1 MAKRLRPI
9 KAVSSIHSTS
19 SPHILPDNYHT
30 ADKCHKCKRDK
41 AQQRNDPEVVVLDKY
56 RQPEDNS
63 FLSEDTCVFIKNLED
78 GFTGSGG
85 TQRMTGQQGFFFKN
99 FTLVNPSP
107 GSSMTLV
114 ASV

>member
-1 MAKRLRPI
+1 M
-9 KAVSSIHSTS
+9 
-19 SPHILPDNYHT
+19 
-30 ADKCHKCKRDK
+30 
-41 AQQRNDPEVVVLDKY
+41 VLDQY

-63 FLSEDTCVFIKNLED
+63 FLSEDTCIFIKNLED